1 MFRHASTAS
10 APKTTTALFHH
21 TSQTVIPMSKTGRRS
36 ASDDDRPRYPA
47 IAKRIG
53 EDPAR
58 YLADPNETT
67 YAVIRGITDE
77 TRLDC
82 WFAVEEDLGPR
93 EDVLAALNDR
103 RKAILEEIQ

>member
-1 MFRHASTAS
+1 
-10 APKTTTALFHH
+10 
-21 TSQTVIPMSKTGRRS
+21 MSKAGRRLDVE
-36 ASDDDRPRYPA
+36 DDERPRYPA

-58 YLADPNETT
+58 YLAEPDKTT
-67 YAVIRGITDE
+67 YAVIRGITDG

-93 EDVLAALNDR
+93 EDVLAALNER
-103 RKAILEEIQ
+103 RAAIREGSA